1 MYKFTF
7 KINEKDIFDSSMN
20 FNRKWIN
27 MIFDCFITFGSL
39 IVLIYCIVTKAIY
52 NFNIFQIIMLV
63 VCVLLFPVIQPALI
77 YLKAKSHAKQIRDR
91 EITLEFNDDKIY
103 VSNNNERVEVLY
115 ENIYNFIKYKNMI
128 VILYDAIHGQII
140 PNRVFD
146 NNRDEFYDYVATK
159 IKDARERQKQKSE

>member
-27 MIFDCFITFGSL
+27 MIFDYFITFASL
-39 IVLIYCIVTKAIY
+39 AVLIYCIATKAIY
-52 NFNIFQIIMLV
+52 NFNIFQIVMLV

-77 YLKAKSHAKQIRDR
+77 YLKAKSHAKKLKDN

-103 VSNNNERVEVLY
+103 VSNNNEKVEVLY
-115 ENIYNFIKYKNMI
+115 ENVYNFIKYKNMI
-128 VILYDAIHGQII
+128 VLLYDSIHGQII
-140 PNRVFD
+140 PDRVFD
-146 NNRDEFYDYVATK
+146 NNKDEFYDYVATK
-159 IKDARERQKQKSE
+159 IKNAREEQKNK